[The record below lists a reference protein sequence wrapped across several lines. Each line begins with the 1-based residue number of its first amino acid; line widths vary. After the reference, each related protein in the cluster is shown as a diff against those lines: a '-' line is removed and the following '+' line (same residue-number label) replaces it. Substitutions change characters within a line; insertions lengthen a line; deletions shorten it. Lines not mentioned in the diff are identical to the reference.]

1 MPYLSD
7 YGLEGDE
14 MEMCKEELQKWI
26 SARVKKQLLSTG
38 VLEKYNLLLSLL
50 NKREDQATQ
59 LLKLCKSVAVCE
71 AIVKKQYSLL
81 GWEYRD
87 IDSEDDN
94 QGDKDDET
102 EGPGNTSPVQGL
114 SSPAAKPLLLNLVDR
129 ENSSIRGFVKL
140 KRKPVVVLKKLP
152 YTQIKPLLRPPPQG
166 PSSDV
171 ESFSDAD
178 SDTHWEPEKDS
189 SDSDCSIS
197 SFNSGSKK
205 RRKIERK
212 ETHPAKPQESTSTNA
227 KSKVTSA
234 PKASSISN
242 AKDNIKKS
250 SATKTDAKSNTKKD
264 DVEKSSAVKAEAK
277 SNTKEDTAVTST
289 PAANTKI
296 VTPSSKKSLCQSSVV
311 ATNTPVSILQGKLC
325 VNMNVLARKK
335 PTRWLEGKILE
346 LIQTDDKLR
355 YKVGFEKGRKIVSG
369 HHIALTS
376 TPNVDELKVGDRVV
390 LKCGDN
396 PSRFIPGILAELPN
410 RKNRMRFLVF
420 ADDRTPHYVG
430 LPKFRQVF
438 GQMKD
443 PLDDIPDGVHKD
455 FIKEYM
461 ASLPFPVQT
470 SYRVGQ
476 TLNAEFEGFLQKC
489 EVVQIDNSLIRVLFQ
504 KDQHKEWI
512 YRGSMRL
519 EHIISMKNMRL
530 QKESSK
536 QTD

>member
-14 MEMCKEELQKWI
+14 MEMCKEELQQWI
-26 SARVKKQLLSTG
+26 RGRVKKQLLSTG

-94 QGDKDDET
+94 HSDKDDET

-114 SSPAAKPLLLNLVDR
+114 SSLAAKPLLLNLVDK

-152 YTQIKPLLRPPPQG
+152 YIQIKPLLRPPPQG

-197 SFNSGSKK
+197 SYNSGSKK
-205 RRKIERK
+205 RRKIEQK
-212 ETHPAKPQESTSTNA
+212 ETRPAKPQESTSTNA
-227 KSKVTSA
+227 KSKATSA

-250 SATKTDAKSNTKKD
+250 SA
-264 DVEKSSAVKAEAK
+264 VKAEAK
-277 SNTKEDTAVTST
+277 SNAEEATAVTST

-311 ATNTPVSILQGKLC
+311 ATNTPVSVLQGKLC

-355 YKVGFEKGRKIVSG
+355 YKVGFENGRKIVSG

-396 PSRFIPGILAELPN
+396 PSRFVPGILAELPN

-420 ADDRTPHYVG
+420 ADDHTPHYVG

-519 EHIISMKNMRL
+519 EHIITMKNMRL